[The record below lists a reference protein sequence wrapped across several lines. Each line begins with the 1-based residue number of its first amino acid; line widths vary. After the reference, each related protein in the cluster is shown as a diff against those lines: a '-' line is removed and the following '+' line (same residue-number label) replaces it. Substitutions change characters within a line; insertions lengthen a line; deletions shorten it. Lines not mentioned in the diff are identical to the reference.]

1 MNSSLTILFLGA
13 IIFLAH
19 WFSGIFDRKGI
30 PDVLLLML
38 VGVLLGPI
46 LRLVKPDDF
55 GIAGPMFTSLT
66 LVIILFESGIG
77 LNITELRKSLGRAL
91 SLTAI
96 NFIVTTVA
104 VSILS
109 YSLFNLSILES
120 LTLGATLGGTSS
132 AVVIPMVRQIS
143 MQELSRTYLILESA
157 LSDVLCI
164 VFALALIEGIMG
176 SDVQPGLIVG
186 KIISSFVLASI
197 VGFVAA
203 VIWAIVLNRIRSIKN
218 SIFTTPAFVFI
229 VYGIA
234 ELLGYSGAISSLVFG
249 ITLVNIEQF
258 RTPFFDKYLPSE
270 PVSLTET
277 ERVFFSEIVFLL
289 KTFFFVY
296 VGISI
301 HFDNF
306 IIMGLGLL
314 FSIILYMLRIPVIK
328 FSARSNIQVADKITM
343 SVMIPKGLAAAV
355 LAGIPLQKG
364 IPGGQII
371 QDLTYSIIL
380 ITIVIT
386 SVLIPLFGRYK
397 RLKAIFGWFFRASL
411 INVKPRP

>member
-1 MNSSLTILFLGA
+1 MNSSLTILFLGI

-38 VGVLLGPI
+38 VGILFGPI
-46 LRLVKPDDF
+46 LKLVKHDDF

-66 LVIILFESGIG
+66 LVIILFEGGIG
-77 LNITELRKSLGRAL
+77 LNISELRKSLGGSL
-91 SLTAI
+91 TLTAI
-96 NFIVTTVA
+96 NFVVTTIA

-109 YSLFNLSILES
+109 YMLFHLSVLES

-143 MQELSRTYLILESA
+143 MQEISRTYLVLESA

-164 VFALALIEGIMG
+164 VFALAFIEGIVG
-176 SDVQPGLIVG
+176 GEVQPGLIAG
-186 KIISSFVLASI
+186 KIISSFVLASF
-197 VGFVAA
+197 VGFASA
-203 VIWAIVLNRIRSIKN
+203 VVWAVLLNRMRSIKN

-234 ELLGYSGAISSLVFG
+234 ETLGYSGAISSLVFG
-249 ITLVNIEQF
+249 ITLVNTEQLRGTF
-258 RTPFFDKYLPSE
+258 LNKYLPQN
-270 PVSLTET
+270 PVSLNET
-277 ERVFFSEIVFLL
+277 EKVFFSEIVFLL

-296 VGISI
+296 IGISI
-301 HFDNF
+301 RFDNLM
-306 IIMGLGLL
+306 ILGLGLL
-314 FSIILYMLRIPVIK
+314 VALSLYILRIPVVRLT
-328 FSARSNIQVADKITM
+328 AHNGIQVADKVTM

-364 IPGGQII
+364 IPGGQVI

-380 ITIVIT
+380 ITIILT
-386 SVLIPLFGRYK
+386 SVLIPLLGRYK
-397 RLKAIFGWFFRASL
+397 RLNAIYGWFFR
-411 INVKPRP
+411 IRFNKH